1 MAKREVKK
9 YVWFDWAMKHILCN
23 KANFVILEGF
33 ISAITGENMKIT
45 GLEGSEGN
53 QEKSNQKFN
62 RVDVRAVNDKGE
74 KVIIE
79 VQTIREMD
87 FIERMLFGAANTVKE
102 QVDLGHPYKDIH
114 KVYTISVVYFGLG
127 QGKDYLYKGQAVL
140 KGVHTHDT
148 FTFKRKTEQDT
159 LITLSS
165 EDIFPVY
172 YLVRVGKFDY
182 KKVTKNSLEQWMNY
196 LKTGEIG
203 EDDDAPGLPEA
214 RNKLQYDAMPK
225 AEQKVYRDF
234 LDSVYY
240 EQEALDDSF
249 AEGVALGEAKREK
262 EMASMMKDNGEPIEK
277 IMLYTGLSADEIK
290 NL

>member
-1 MAKREVKK
+1 MGDVDFAHSE
-9 YVWFDWAMKHILCN
+9 Y
-23 KANFVILEGF
+23 KAYLTDG
-33 ISAITGENMKIT
+33 T
-45 GLEGSEGN
+45 
-53 QEKSNQKFN
+53 KFL
-62 RVDVRAVNDKGE
+62 RIKGD
-74 KVIIE
+74 
-79 VQTIREMD
+79 T
-87 FIERMLFGAANTVKE
+87 FL
-102 QVDLGHPYKDIH
+102 P
-114 KVYTISVVYFGLG
+114 YTISFADYGIDRL

-214 RNKLQYDAMPK
+214 RSRLQYDAMPK

-240 EQEALDDSF
+240 EQEALDDSY
-249 AEGVALGEAKREK
+249 AEGVAHGEAKSKK
-262 EMASMMKDNGEPIEK
+262 EMARIMKENGEPIEK
-277 IMLYTGLSADEIK
+277 IMLYTGLSSEEVKD
-290 NL
+290 L

>member
-9 YVWFDWAMKHILCN
+9 YVWFDWAVKHILRN

-45 GLEGSEGN
+45 GLEESEGN
-53 QEKSNQKFN
+53 QDKRNQKFN
-62 RVDVRAVNDKGE
+62 RVEVRAINDKGE

-87 FIERMLFGAANTVKE
+87 FLERMLFGAANTVKE

-127 QGKDYLYKGQAVL
+127 QGKDYLYRGQAVL

-148 FTFKRKTEQDT
+148 LTFKRKNEQET

-182 KKVTKNSLEQWMNY
+182 KKVTENSLEQWMNY

-203 EDDDAPGLPEA
+203 ENDDAPGLPEA
-214 RNKLQYDAMPK
+214 RTKLQYDSMPK
-225 AEQKVYRDF
+225 ADQKAYRDF
-234 LDSVYY
+234 LDGVRV
-240 EQEALDDSF
+240 EQEALEDSF
-249 AEGVALGEAKREK
+249 DDGVAFGEAKRKRET
-262 EMASMMKDNGEPIEK
+262 ARLMKADGEPLEK
-277 IMLYTGLSADEIK
+277 IIRYTGLTPEEIAT
-290 NL
+290 L

>member
-1 MAKREVKK
+1 MSR
-9 YVWFDWAMKHILCN
+9 
-23 KANFVILEGF
+23 
-33 ISAITGENMKIT
+33 
-45 GLEGSEGN
+45 
-53 QEKSNQKFN
+53 
-62 RVDVRAVNDKGE
+62 
-74 KVIIE
+74 
-79 VQTIREMD
+79 
-87 FIERMLFGAANTVKE
+87 
-102 QVDLGHPYKDIH
+102 
-114 KVYTISVVYFGLG
+114 GLG
-127 QGKDYLYKGQAVL
+127 DVYKRQ
-140 KGVHTHDT
+140 
-148 FTFKRKTEQDT
+148 
-159 LITLSS
+159 
-165 EDIFPVY
+165 VY